1 MSKRIVLAR
10 IKKNQTYTV
19 VELASVSNVSE
30 PTVRR
35 WITAGMETID
45 TQRPTLVLG
54 EAALEFLKERQSQAK
69 VPMKLHELYCMRCKA
84 PRAPYGLLADY
95 TPKSSQSGRLAALC
109 GVCECVCNRNI
120 SISQLPELQ
129 RRLEIVIRGT
139 E

>member
-19 VELASVSNVSE
+19 AELASVSRVSE

-54 EAALEFLKERQSQAK
+54 EAALEFIKERQSQAK

-84 PRAPYGLLADY
+84 PRIPYGLLAD
-95 TPKSSQSGRLAALC
+95 TPRKAVKAGVWLLSAAS
-109 GVCECVCNRNI
+109 VSASAI
-120 SISQLPELQ
+120 AI
-129 RRLEIVIRGT
+129 
-139 E
+139 